1 MGESVTTVR
10 GAVVVTTE
18 GTDDVVDVAGTEAT
32 AGSARAPRTGPADGA
47 AVQRVR
53 DALARLDEVDRPEVW
68 ITLVDPADVLAA
80 AADVDVRVAAGEDL
94 PLAGVVLAV
103 KDNVDVAGLPT
114 TAACPSYA
122 TSPAG
127 RPGPAATTAPAAQRL
142 VDAGAVVLGK
152 TNLDQFATGLV
163 GTRSPYGAVRHATL
177 PERVSGG
184 SSSGSAVAVA
194 LGVVDLAI
202 GTDTA
207 GSGRVPAAFH
217 GIVGIK
223 TTVGLVPT
231 AGVVPACRTYD
242 VVTTFTRDLAL
253 GALATRLMVG
263 PDATDP
269 SGRTWPADVRLGLRA
284 APLVAVPRAEDLAP
298 LSPGWR
304 AAFDDAVA
312 AVVATGA
319 RVRTVDVSP
328 MLEAATLLYDGAI
341 VAERY
346 EAVGAFLDTDPVDAD
361 PTVAAIIRA
370 GRDVPAHAYVADRA
384 RLDAARAHALASLDG
399 CDLLLLPTTTEHP
412 TIAAV
417 QADPVA
423 INRRLGTY
431 TNFVNLLDLA
441 AVAVPAGEADGG
453 PFGVT
458 VLARAFDDQLALD
471 LAARLLAVAPSP
483 ADAPAPVTRLLDVA
497 SSTAAGPAPAAP
509 SVLAVPAVPVVPVVP
524 AAAPVGS
531 PLVAPL
537 VVETGV
543 DVLVVGAHLRGQPL
557 NGELEDLGARF
568 VASVTTSDAYRL
580 VALDTTPRKPGLVRV
595 GPGHGAPIAGEVWRM
610 APGAVG
616 RLLAALPGPM
626 NLGRVELADGTW
638 VVGFGCTAEAGLTGS
653 DVTWAGGW
661 VNALRSGA

>member
-1 MGESVTTVR
+1 MTVVR
-10 GAVVVTTE
+10 GAAAGVTTE
-18 GTDDVVDVAGTEAT
+18 KADDVVDVVGAGPVAGT
-32 AGSARAPRTGPADGA
+32 DGA
-47 AVQRVR
+47 ARTRVDGPAVRRVR
-53 DALARLDEVDRPEVW
+53 AAFERLDAVDRPEVW
-68 ITLVDPADVLAA
+68 ITLVERADVLAA
-80 AADVDVRVAAGEDL
+80 AAEVDARVAAGDDL
-94 PLAGVVLAV
+94 PLAGVMLAV

-127 RPGPAATTAPAAQRL
+127 RPGPAAATAPAVQRL

-163 GTRSPYGAVRHATL
+163 GTRSPFGAVRHATL
-177 PERVSGG
+177 PDRVSGG

-194 LGVVDLAI
+194 LGIADVGI

-242 VVTTFTRDLAL
+242 VVTTFSRDLAL

-263 PDATDP
+263 PDAADP
-269 SGRTWPADVRLGLRA
+269 SGRSWPADARLALRA
-284 APLVAVPRAEDLAP
+284 APVVAVPRSEDLTP

-319 RVRTVDVSP
+319 RVRTVDVSA
-328 MLEAATLLYDGAI
+328 MLDAATLLYDGAI

-346 EAVGAFLDTDPVDAD
+346 EAVGAFLDTDPADAD
-361 PTVAAIIRA
+361 PTVAAIIRG

-384 RLDAARAHALASLDG
+384 RLDAARAEALATLDG

-417 QADPVA
+417 QADPVGV
-423 INRRLGTY
+423 NRRLGTY

-458 VLARAFDDQLALD
+458 VVARAFDDQLALD
-471 LAARLLAVAPSP
+471 LVARLLARTP
-483 ADAPAPVTRLLDVA
+483 
-497 SSTAAGPAPAAP
+497 TAAPTTEATP
-509 SVLAVPAVPVVPVVP
+509 P
-524 AAAPVGS
+524 AAAPPPPGPSSAGPSSAGPSSAGS
-531 PLVAPL
+531 RLPSATAAPL
-537 VVETGV
+537 VVATGV

-568 VASVTTSDAYRL
+568 VATVRTSDAYRL
-580 VALDTTPRKPGLVRV
+580 VALDTSPRKPGLVRV
-595 GPGHGAPIAGEVWRM
+595 GPGHGAPIAGEVWRV
-610 APGAVG
+610 APGALG

-626 NLGRVELADGTW
+626 NLGQVELEDGTW
-638 VVGFGCTAEAGLTGS
+638 VVGFGCTAEAGLAGA
-653 DVTWAGGW
+653 DITWAGGW
-661 VNALRSGA
+661 VAALRAGS